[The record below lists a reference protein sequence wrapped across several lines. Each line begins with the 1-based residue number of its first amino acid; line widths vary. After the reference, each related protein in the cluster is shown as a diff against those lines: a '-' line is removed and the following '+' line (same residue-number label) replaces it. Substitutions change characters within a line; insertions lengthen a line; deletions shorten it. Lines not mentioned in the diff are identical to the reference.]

1 MRSTSRDV
9 PRFSLAAFVPP
20 RAWFAPGLA
29 AVLLSACPRPLQ
41 SQALVPSAQ
50 LELDRGSVDVHLGGM
65 REVRPGRRRVELSG
79 LLDPKQVFEAIRT
92 SRQADSSSMRLSRAQ
107 AGIDVSTGLAVD
119 SEALKSTLA
128 TGTSAKSTSATSQDG
143 EQGDSADGATSST
156 SATSSTGYERSG
168 DSSATSET
176 TTNLSRPSGA
186 SAPAFQLTPTAP
198 SASGLSASYHSLL
211 YATTETVLAGQA
223 LESLFNVDAAPEGY
237 VMVSVP
243 IVVTIEPG
251 RVTRSNY
258 VVETT
263 VQLWNEE
270 ACGIADA
277 RVVAVAPLGLTE
289 FVSHSSLAATAL
301 QLSAGAGIPVGA
313 ALTQLKGALTRE
325 ELDALA
331 HVGRRPEF
339 QVGIRDAI
347 VGDGAPL
354 IHFRY
359 LGTESLRGG
368 VRLQPATLNAEILM
382 LISTSQVKE
391 KDCKDALER
400 WIQQTSGAP
409 RTAAAAEERRNDKP
423 EEARLKASFLF
434 REYQEALNLQPSLS
448 GLSVRGRPAAIS
460 LAGISWA
467 FKPTEALS
475 DGTWT
480 PTDATYFDGNYEPV
494 ILNVYNRLPA
504 KVDSLTQGPGGE
516 LLVSLSDSD
525 FASDWT
531 FCADVVDDSGKRQP
545 VHYAFEAKL
554 KRNISTLRLHLATPL
569 TKDGFAYVTVRRPG
583 EPDCRNPGPDEANW
597 LLMPVKL
604 AKAPKEPVEEKAIK
618 LKSVQAS
625 LESAAVVVR
634 LEYGAPL
641 DPAKDVTVS
650 LNGEKPQLRRVEP
663 LKEKGQIVGGVM
675 YVALPQ
681 ALKRDKDPDR
691 RVRVDVSAKDYP
703 TASIDLR
710 ATW

>member
-128 TGTSAKSTSATSQDG
+128 TGTSAKSTSAASQDG

-270 ACGIADA
+270 
-277 RVVAVAPLGLTE
+277 
-289 FVSHSSLAATAL
+289 
-301 QLSAGAGIPVGA
+301 
-313 ALTQLKGALTRE
+313 
-325 ELDALA
+325 
-331 HVGRRPEF
+331 
-339 QVGIRDAI
+339 
-347 VGDGAPL
+347 
-354 IHFRY
+354 
-359 LGTESLRGG
+359 
-368 VRLQPATLNAEILM
+368 
-382 LISTSQVKE
+382 
-391 KDCKDALER
+391 
-400 WIQQTSGAP
+400 
-409 RTAAAAEERRNDKP
+409 
-423 EEARLKASFLF
+423 
-434 REYQEALNLQPSLS
+434 
-448 GLSVRGRPAAIS
+448 PAAS
-460 LAGISWA
+460 PTPGWSPWPRWA
-467 FKPTEALS
+467 
-475 DGTWT
+475 
-480 PTDATYFDGNYEPV
+480 
-494 ILNVYNRLPA
+494 
-504 KVDSLTQGPGGE
+504 
-516 LLVSLSDSD
+516 
-525 FASDWT
+525 
-531 FCADVVDDSGKRQP
+531 
-545 VHYAFEAKL
+545 
-554 KRNISTLRLHLATPL
+554 
-569 TKDGFAYVTVRRPG
+569 
-583 EPDCRNPGPDEANW
+583 
-597 LLMPVKL
+597 
-604 AKAPKEPVEEKAIK
+604 
-618 LKSVQAS
+618 
-625 LESAAVVVR
+625 
-634 LEYGAPL
+634 
-641 DPAKDVTVS
+641 
-650 LNGEKPQLRRVEP
+650 
-663 LKEKGQIVGGVM
+663 
-675 YVALPQ
+675 
-681 ALKRDKDPDR
+681 
-691 RVRVDVSAKDYP
+691 
-703 TASIDLR
+703 
-710 ATW
+710 